1 MSARP
6 IFFAPILPSR
16 TSADETR
23 SPPSYLID
31 LVAGAALALACLY
44 FFLNEDPVMRDWQAH
59 FPAHASAAGQKPSS
73 AQQAQATA
81 VQLDAGNGYAFPRG
95 ADDVELGRASG
106 DAGDY
111 ELPASRDST
120 DGSVGA
126 GSASAS
132 GSGSGAGAG
141 AGAGSSA
148 GLASSTLSQSG
159 AGAESSTAAAAQRVH
174 QNPFLAAP
182 SMSEEGSRDS
192 DGAGVARP
200 RTPRTGDRQ

>member
-1 MSARP
+1 
-6 IFFAPILPSR
+6 
-16 TSADETR
+16 
-23 SPPSYLID
+23 
-31 LVAGAALALACLY
+31 
-44 FFLNEDPVMRDWQAH
+44 MRDWQAH

-120 DGSVGA
+120 DGSVGN
-126 GSASAS
+126 ASAS
-132 GSGSGAGAG
+132 GSGSGLGVG
-141 AGAGSSA
+141 A

-159 AGAESSTAAAAQRVH
+159 AGAESSAAAATQRVH

-182 SMSEEGSRDS
+182 SMSKEGSRDS

-200 RTPRTGDRQ
+200 RTPRTGDKQ